1 MQPPAQP
8 DEQDATTQQPQSAQQ
23 PGQQQKPVEEHTPSN
38 PMKGV
43 ADDEQNS
50 GGLTPEDQQRLMDL
64 VRRYKTQWQQDRMA
78 VVMRCMENLEF
89 FKGNQ
94 YISFDP
100 LNFKY
105 FDTMNWVANDAHAE
119 DSDDTDLYQYCN
131 NFQQMLCTGFVAAL
145 CPQLPKA
152 TFIPEDAED
161 LTDVATTNAAKT
173 LIAIIQR
180 QNKAMSLLKQQLFY
194 MFNCGA
200 IFRHTRYVVDSD
212 RAGTRKEPVYG
223 MVDTMLSP
231 DRYHCF
237 NCGTDTSPDSMA
249 ATMTRACQNPKCG
262 APLGPESFYAAET
275 GQAISQVGEEELPN
289 GMVAQTI
296 YSPLEVDCDPQ
307 AKNLR
312 ETPLLSLSVEVHIGA
327 LRASYPQMYD
337 QIIPSTTDL
346 TGQGDSMD
354 RTARQMMR
362 SPSGGYG
369 GQMQEVRPTLDRTW
383 IQPFAFGLEDDQ
395 DFSKRMSAKF
405 PKGVLLVTTGDTF
418 LEARNA
424 KLTSEWT
431 WAGTHEG
438 LGLYPPAPAD
448 VITPFQKR
456 YNNACAVL
464 DDFMDRCAAGVTLAD
479 TSKID
484 SKSLNGKPLLPGV
497 LNPVKLK
504 AGAGGL
510 AEALYQ
516 FKFQLEAEIASY
528 LEKMIY
534 NAQMFAGVPAQVY
547 GGAGDP
553 NIQTMG
559 GQEQQ
564 LQVALGKLNIY
575 WDNLREE
582 NAEAAGLA
590 VLCAKNNLTD
600 DLKQVI
606 QQKGS
611 EYRNNYVR
619 LDDLQGDVAAYP
631 DTDQAFP
638 LSAAELRE
646 RWSELMEQAAK
657 QNPFAMAVLDEPTNQ
672 EQAASALGVPGMVIP
687 GSAMRSKV
695 LQDLEQLA
703 KGEPTQ
709 TLGPNGQPT
718 GQTQPS
724 VAPDRE
730 IDDFDILRKT
740 VRQYCQENCDLKQRA
755 PQGWAN
761 ILAYLTA
768 AIAMQT
774 QCQAEQEQN
783 KAQIAQAGMPPKP
796 QPPAQPQIPPD
807 EISKVVGRL
816 NDLMD
821 MDPAQTKQSIAGQ
834 VGAAAQLINAGKSLA
849 GK

>member
-1 MQPPAQP
+1 MSTIPMQPPAQDP
-8 DEQDATTQQPQSAQQ
+8 TEQQQPAQQ
-23 PGQQQKPVEEHTPSN
+23 SGQQPAKPPEEHTPSN

-43 ADDEQNS
+43 ADDPQNS
-50 GGLTPEDQQRLMDL
+50 QGLTPEDQDRLMDL

-78 VVMRCMENLEF
+78 IVMKCMENLEF

-105 FDTMNWVANDAHAE
+105 FDTMTWAAANDAHAE

-152 TFIPEDAED
+152 TVLPEDAED
-161 LTDVATTNAAKT
+161 LTDVTTAKAAET
-173 LIAIIQR
+173 LIEIIQR

-223 MVDTMLSP
+223 MVPTTISP
-231 DRYHCF
+231 ERYHCF
-237 NCGTDTSPDSMA
+237 NCGTDVPPDSMA
-249 ATMTRACQNPKCG
+249 AMMTHACTKCS
-262 APLGPESFYAAET
+262 APLGPESYYPEET
-275 GQAISQVGEEELPN
+275 GSAVGQVGEEELPN

-296 YSPLEVDCDPQ
+296 YCPLEVDCDPQ

-312 ETPLLSLSVEVHIGA
+312 ETPLLSLSVDVHLGA
-327 LRASYPQMYD
+327 LRASYPQMYA
-337 QIIPSTTDL
+337 QILPSTTDL

-362 SPSGGYG
+362 SPSGSYG
-369 GQMQEVRPTLDRTW
+369 GQMQEMRPTLDRTW

-395 DFSKRMSAKF
+395 DFCDRMTEKF

-418 LEARNA
+418 LEAREA

-456 YNNACAVL
+456 YNNACAIL
-464 DDFMDRCAAGVTLAD
+464 DDFIDRCASGVVLAD

-484 SKSLNGKPLLPGV
+484 TKSLNGKPLLPGV
-497 LNPVKLK
+497 INGVKLK
-504 AGAGGL
+504 QGASL
-510 AEALYQ
+510 EQALWQ
-516 FKFQLEAEIASY
+516 FKFELEAEIAGY

-600 DLKQVI
+600 DLRQVI

-687 GSAMRSKV
+687 GAAMRSKV

-703 KGEPTQ
+703 KGEPTP
-709 TLGPNGQPT
+709 TLGPDGQPT

-724 VAPDRE
+724 VMPDRE
-730 IDDFDILRKT
+730 IDDFDELRKT
-740 VRQYCQENCDLKQRA
+740 VRQYCQENCDLKKRA
-755 PQGWAN
+755 PQGWSN

-774 QCQAEQEQN
+774 QWQAEQEQS
-783 KAQIAQAGMPPKP
+783 KAQIAQAGMPPPP

-807 EISKVVGRL
+807 EVSKVVGRL

-821 MDPAQTKQSIAGQ
+821 LDPAQTKQSIAGQ
-834 VGAAAQLINAGKSLA
+834 VSAAAQLINVGKSMA
-849 GK
+849 AK

>member
-1 MQPPAQP
+1 MQPPAQ
-8 DEQDATTQQPQSAQQ
+8 DDLTTQQQAS
-23 PGQQQKPVEEHTPSN
+23 GQQTGRPQKTPEEHTPSD
-38 PMKGV
+38 PMQGT
-43 ADDEQNS
+43 ADEPQNS
-50 GGLTPEDQQRLMDL
+50 GGLEPEDQRRLMDL

-78 VVMRCMENLEF
+78 VVMRCMENMEF

-105 FDTMNWVANDAHAE
+105 FDTMNWAANNAHAE
-119 DSDDTDLYQYCN
+119 DSDDDDLYQYCN
-131 NFQQMLCTGFVAAL
+131 NFYQMLCTGFIAAL
-145 CPQLPKA
+145 SPQLPKA
-152 TFIPEDAED
+152 TILPEDAED
-161 LTDVATTNAAKT
+161 LTDVTTAKAAET
-173 LIAIIQR
+173 LIDIIQR

-212 RAGTRKEPVYG
+212 RSGTRKEPVYG
-223 MVDTMLSP
+223 LVDTTLSP
-231 DRYHCF
+231 ERYHCF

-249 ATMTRACQNPKCG
+249 TMMTRACQNPNCG
-262 APLGPESFYAAET
+262 APLGPESYYPEET
-275 GQAISQVGEEELPN
+275 GQAIGQVGEEELPN

-307 AKNLR
+307 ARSLR
-312 ETPLLSLSVEVHIGA
+312 QTPLLSLSVEVHIGA
-327 LRASYPQMYD
+327 LRASYPQMYS
-337 QIIPSTTDL
+337 QILPTTSDL

-354 RTARQMMR
+354 RTARQMVH
-362 SPSGGYG
+362 SPSGTYG
-369 GQMQEVRPTLDRTW
+369 GQLQEVRPTLDRTW

-395 DFSKRMSAKF
+395 DFSDRMTKKF

-418 LEARNA
+418 LEAREA
-424 KLTSEWT
+424 KLTAEWT
-431 WAGTHEG
+431 WAATHEG
-438 LGLYPPAPAD
+438 LGLYPPAPGD
-448 VITPFQKR
+448 IITPFQKR
-456 YNNACAVL
+456 YNNASAIL
-464 DDFMDRCAAGVTLAD
+464 DDFMDRCSAGVVLAD
-479 TSKID
+479 ISKID
-484 SKSLNGKPLLPGV
+484 TKSLNGKPLLAGV
-497 LNPVKLK
+497 LNGVKLK
-504 AGAGGL
+504 QGASL
-510 AEALYQ
+510 EQALWQ
-516 FKFQLEAEIASY
+516 FKFELEAEIAQY
-528 LEKMIY
+528 MEKMIY
-534 NAQMFAGVPAQVY
+534 NAQMFAGVPPQVY

-582 NAEAAGLA
+582 NAEAAGLS

-638 LSAAELRE
+638 LSAGELRE

-657 QNPFAMAVLDEPTNQ
+657 NNPFAMAVLDEPTNQ

-703 KGEPTQ
+703 KGEPTPV
-709 TLGPNGQPT
+709 LGPNGQPVP
-718 GQTQPS
+718 GQTKPS
-724 VAPDRE
+724 VLPDQE

-774 QCQAEQEQN
+774 QFQAEQEQS

-796 QPPAQPQIPPD
+796 PAPAQPQIPPD
-807 EISKVVGRL
+807 EINKVVGRL

-821 MDPAQTKQSIAGQ
+821 MDPAQTKGVIAGQ
-834 VGAAAQLINAGKSLA
+834 VSAAGQLIKVGQALSGK
-849 GK
+849 

>member
-1 MQPPAQP
+1 MSTVPMQPPT
-8 DEQDATTQQPQSAQQ
+8 DDAVTQKQMSAQQ
-23 PGQQQKPVEEHTPSN
+23 LGQQPAKPVEEHTPSD
-38 PMKGV
+38 PMRGT
-43 ADDEQNS
+43 ADEPQNS
-50 GGLTPEDQQRLMDL
+50 GGLAPEDQTRLMDL
-64 VRRYKTQWQQDRMA
+64 VRRYKTQWQQDRMSI
-78 VVMRCMENLEF
+78 VMRCMENMEF

-100 LNFKY
+100 LNFQY
-105 FDTMNWVANDAHAE
+105 FDTMNWAANNAHAE
-119 DSDDTDLYQYCN
+119 DSDDDDLYQYCN
-131 NFQQMLCTGFVAAL
+131 NFYQMLCTGFIAAL
-145 CPQLPKA
+145 SPQLPKA
-152 TFIPEDAED
+152 TVLPEDAED
-161 LTDVATTNAAKT
+161 LTDVTTAKAAET
-173 LIAIIQR
+173 LIEIIQR

-212 RAGTRKEPVYG
+212 RSGTRKEPVYG
-223 MVDTMLSP
+223 MVPTTLQDE
-231 DRYHCF
+231 RYHCF
-237 NCGTDTSPDSMA
+237 NCGADVPADSMA
-249 ATMTRACQNPKCG
+249 GMISQACPKCG
-262 APLGPESFYAAET
+262 APLGPESYYPAET
-275 GQAISQVGEEELPN
+275 GQSVGQVGEEELPN

-307 AKNLR
+307 ARSLR
-312 ETPLLSLSVEVHIGA
+312 QTPLLSLSVEVHLGA
-327 LRASYPQMYD
+327 LRASYPQMYS
-337 QIIPSTTDL
+337 QILPTSSDL

-354 RTARQMMR
+354 RTARQMVK
-362 SPSGGYG
+362 SPSGSYG

-383 IQPFAFGLEDDQ
+383 IQPFAFGLEDDEE
-395 DFSKRMSAKF
+395 FATRMTKSF

-418 LEARNA
+418 LEAREA

-438 LGLYPPAPAD
+438 LGLYPPAPGD
-448 VITPFQKR
+448 IITPFQKR
-456 YNNACAVL
+456 YNNACAIL
-464 DDFMDRCAAGVTLAD
+464 DDFMERCSAGVTLGD
-479 TSKID
+479 TNKID
-484 SKSLNGKPLLPGV
+484 AKSLNGKPLLPGV
-497 LNPVKLK
+497 INGVKLK
-504 AGAGGL
+504 QGANL
-510 AEALYQ
+510 EQALYQ
-516 FKFQLEAEIASY
+516 FKFQLEAEMAAY

-534 NAQMFAGVPAQVY
+534 NAQMFAGVPPQVY

-553 NIQTMG
+553 HIETMG

-590 VLCAKNNLTD
+590 VLCAKNNLTE

-638 LSAAELRE
+638 LSAAELRG

-657 QNPFAMAVLDEPTNQ
+657 GNPFAVAVLDEPTNQ

-703 KGEPTQ
+703 KAEPMP
-709 TLGPNGQPT
+709 TLGPDGQPT
-718 GQTQPS
+718 GQMQPS
-724 VAPDRE
+724 VTPDRE
-730 IDDFDILRKT
+730 IDDFDELRKT

-774 QCQAEQEQN
+774 QFQAEQEQN
-783 KAQIAQAGMPPKP
+783 KAQIAQAGMPP
-796 QPPAQPQIPPD
+796 QPQAPPKPEIPPD

-821 MDPAQTKQSIAGQ
+821 LDPAQTKGVIAGQ
-834 VGAAAQLINAGKSLA
+834 VSAAGQLIKVGQSLA